1 MPDDDWAIGQN
12 EIDVRNESRRISNQ
26 MPLKTKLRETANVYL
41 QDGPGMGTL
50 LALPDLP
57 SPIRV
62 PVNTERGV
70 KLAEYRKTAGVR
82 LGERLY
88 KFTRFVADDEVIA

>member
-1 MPDDDWAIGQN
+1 MSDDDWALGQN
-12 EIDVRNESRRISNQ
+12 EIDVRNESRRMGWK
-26 MPLKTKLRETANVYL
+26 MPELRTTANAYL

-50 LALPDLP
+50 LSLPELP

-62 PVNTERGV
+62 AVNTERGQ

-88 KFTRFVADDEVIA
+88 KFTRFVAEDE